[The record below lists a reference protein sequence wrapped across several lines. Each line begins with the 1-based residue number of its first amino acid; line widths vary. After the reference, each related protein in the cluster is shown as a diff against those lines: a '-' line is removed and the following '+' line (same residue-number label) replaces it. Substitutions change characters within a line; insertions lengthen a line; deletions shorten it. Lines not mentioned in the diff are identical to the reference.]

1 MGYSLSGFSVH
12 GIYQARML
20 EWAAISFCR
29 GSSWPRV
36 DSLPLNQLG
45 NPYPH
50 MLYDK
55 KKRLQWLQNNA
66 LSPGQSKVR
75 SLASKEMD
83 SYHAESVIK
92 RWATETWLIKMKR
105 RNQGLFPSGWQE
117 LQGRGVK
124 SALCWK
130 EELGKK
136 REISI
141 QHKTS
146 SILDILNLE
155 IPVRH
160 PSGAIE

>member
-1 MGYSLSGFSVH
+1 MGFTRQECWSELPFPSAGDLLDPGWILYH
-12 GIYQARML
+12 
-20 EWAAISFCR
+20 WT
-29 GSSWPRV
+29 SWETHTLTC
-36 DSLPLNQLG
+36 S
-45 NPYPH
+45 
-50 MLYDK
+50 MIK

-66 LSPGQSKVR
+66 LRPGQSKVR